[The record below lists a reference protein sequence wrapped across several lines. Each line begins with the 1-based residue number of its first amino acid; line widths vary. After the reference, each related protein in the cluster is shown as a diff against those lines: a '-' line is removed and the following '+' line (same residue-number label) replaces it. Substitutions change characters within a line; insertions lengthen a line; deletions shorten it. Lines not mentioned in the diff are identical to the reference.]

1 MSQVATSA
9 LNIGFPKGVRADST
23 SQPVDNAFRQLREEC
38 QAQQALYEAQPISAR
53 RLLAEQARKIA
64 EALVQG
70 QRQLSFTLPEQV
82 STQTLSQRV
91 TELIVPAEFR
101 TQVVAG
107 RLGRLP
113 AKDIR
118 AAIRHRLNQLEQS
131 HYPAVAV
138 SARLIRY
145 ATVSYIVRDMLPA
158 GDSVNDA
165 TLENADAAAVARRFY
180 MPQWIAFDDDRLLVD
195 SLQEAEAR
203 VAAMQNYVSALH
215 LAVSLAPYI
224 FADEE
229 YQRKRSG
236 MLVQLINQ
244 GRALTRYQIG
254 IIVGK
259 LQRYAEAGCLNRG
272 LSLSLPY
279 FDDQTL
285 EMKMWDL
292 EVIPAGRTMFVPA
305 FVVLAARRE
314 QERVQQDAQL
324 SQSTRMHLL
333 AELKELERAFDAN
346 RGQAN

>member
-1 MSQVATSA
+1 MDQVASA
-9 LNIGFPKGVRADST
+9 VLDISFARGAWADST

-53 RLLAEQARKIA
+53 RLLTEQARKIA

-82 STQTLSQRV
+82 STEALGPRV
-91 TELIVPAEFR
+91 MEPVVVPVEFR
-101 TQVVAG
+101 KQVVAG
-107 RLGRLP
+107 LLGRLP
-113 AKDIR
+113 ARDMR

-131 HYPAVAV
+131 NYPAVAA

-145 ATVSYIVRDMLPA
+145 AVVSYIVHDMLPA
-158 GDSVNDA
+158 GDSANA
-165 TLENADAAAVARRFY
+165 TAENAEAAARQFY

-195 SLQEAEAR
+195 SVQEAEAR
-203 VAAMQNYVSALH
+203 VASMQSYVSALH

-254 IIVGK
+254 VIVGK

-279 FDDQTL
+279 FDDQAL

-305 FVVLAARRE
+305 FVVLAVRRE